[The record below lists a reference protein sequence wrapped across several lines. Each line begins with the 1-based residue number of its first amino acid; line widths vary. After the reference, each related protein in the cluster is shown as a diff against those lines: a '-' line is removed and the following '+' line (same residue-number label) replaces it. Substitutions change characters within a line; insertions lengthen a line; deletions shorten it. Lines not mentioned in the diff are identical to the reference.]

1 MAIITQTDLTRINT
15 FVFDV
20 DGVLTDGTLY
30 CFADGEQVRA
40 FNIKDGFAIKHAIQ
54 QGYQVAIISG
64 KNEPGVR
71 NRLEQLGIDKDNINL
86 GIEDKTEVLDDF
98 LYVQGIHPATV
109 AYMGDD
115 MPDYEVMQRCGLRA
129 CPADA
134 ADDIK
139 GISTFI
145 SEKDGGKGAVRELI
159 ETIMKLQETW

>member
-1 MAIITQTDLTRINT
+1 MSITQPDLTRINT

-20 DGVLTDGTLY
+20 DGVLTDGLLY

-40 FNIKDGFAIKHAIQ
+40 FNIKDGFAIKHAIR
-54 QGYQVAIISG
+54 QGYNLAIISA

-71 NRLEQLGIDKDNINL
+71 TRLEQLDIEHIFLGADDKVDAL
-86 GIEDKTEVLDDF
+86 EDY
-98 LYVQGIHPATV
+98 LYMQGIHPATV

-115 MPDYEVMQRCGLRA
+115 MPDLEAMERCGLRA

-139 GISTFI
+139 EISTFI
-145 SEKDGGKGAVRELI
+145 STRDGGKGAVRELI
-159 ETIMKLQETW
+159 EKIMKAQDTW

>member
-1 MAIITQTDLTRINT
+1 MSIIHTDFTRINT

-20 DGVLTDGTLY
+20 DGVLTDGILY

-40 FNIKDGFAIKHAIQ
+40 FNIKDGFAIKHAIS
-54 QGYQVAIISG
+54 QGYNIAIISG

-71 NRLEQLGIDKDNINL
+71 KRLKQLGIKSIFL
-86 GIEDKTEVLDDF
+86 GVEDKPDVFEDY
-98 LYVQGIHPATV
+98 LYMQGIHPASV

-139 GISTFI
+139 EIANFIST
-145 SEKDGGKGAVRELI
+145 KDGGKGAVRELI
-159 ETIMKLQETW
+159 EKIMKAQDTW

>member
-1 MAIITQTDLTRINT
+1 MSITQTDLTRINT
-15 FVFDV
+15 LVFDV
-20 DGVLTDGTLY
+20 DGVLTDGLLY

-54 QGYQVAIISG
+54 QGYRVAIITG

-71 NRLEQLGIDKDNINL
+71 KRLEQLGIEDIYT
-86 GIEDKTEVLDDF
+86 GIEDKVETFEN
-98 LYVQGIHPATV
+98 YVYMQGIHPATV

-115 MPDYEVMQRCGLRA
+115 MPDFEVMQRCGLRA

-139 GISTFI
+139 EISTFI
-145 SEKDGGKGAVRELI
+145 ATRKGGRGAVRELV
-159 ETIMKLQETW
+159 EKIMKAQDTW

>member
-1 MAIITQTDLTRINT
+1 MSITQTDLSRIST
-15 FVFDV
+15 FIFDV
-20 DGVLTDGTLY
+20 DGVLTDGLLY

-40 FNIKDGFAIKHAIQ
+40 FNIKDGFAIKHAIS
-54 QGYQVAIISG
+54 QGFRVAIISG

-71 NRLEQLGIDKDNINL
+71 KRLEQLR
-86 GIEDKTEVLDDF
+86 IEDIF
-98 LYVQGIHPATV
+98 LGVEDKVDALEDYLYLQGVHPATV

-139 GISTFI
+139 AISTFVAT
-145 SEKDGGKGAVRELI
+145 KNGGRGAVRELI
-159 ETIMKLQETW
+159 EQVMKVQDNW

>member
-1 MAIITQTDLTRINT
+1 MSITQTDLTRINT

-20 DGVLTDGTLY
+20 DGVLTDGLLY

-54 QGYQVAIISG
+54 QGYRVAIITG

-71 NRLEQLGIDKDNINL
+71 KRLEQLN
-86 GIEDKTEVLDDF
+86 IEDVFMGVEEKVETFEN
-98 LYVQGIHPATV
+98 YVYMQGIHPATV

-115 MPDYEVMQRCGLRA
+115 MPDFEVMQRCGLRA

-139 GISTFI
+139 EISTFV
-145 SEKDGGKGAVRELI
+145 STRKGGRGAVRELI
-159 ETIMKLQETW
+159 EKIMKAQDTW

>member
-1 MAIITQTDLTRINT
+1 MSITQTDFKSINT

-20 DGVLTDGTLY
+20 DGVLTDGLLY

-40 FNIKDGFAIKHAIQ
+40 FNIKDGFAIKHAIN
-54 QGYQVAIISG
+54 QGYRVAIISG

-71 NRLEQLGIDKDNINL
+71 RRLEQLGIEDIYL
-86 GIEDKTEVLDDF
+86 GIDEKVDTLEDY
-98 LYVQGIHPATV
+98 LYMQGINPATV

-134 ADDIK
+134 AEDIK
-139 GISTFI
+139 AISTFI
-145 SEKDGGKGAVRELI
+145 STKKGGRGAVRQLI
-159 ETIMKLQETW
+159 ETIMKTQDNW

>member
-1 MAIITQTDLTRINT
+1 MTITQLDLTRINT

-20 DGVLTDGTLY
+20 DGVLTDGRLY

-40 FNIKDGFAIKHAIQ
+40 FNIKDGFAIKHAIR
-54 QGYQVAIISG
+54 QGYNVAIISA

-71 NRLEQLGIDKDNINL
+71 MRLEDLNIEDIFLGAD
-86 GIEDKTEVLDDF
+86 DKTEVFED
-98 LYVQGIHPATV
+98 YIYMQGIHPATV

-115 MPDYEVMQRCGLRA
+115 MPDLEVMQRCGLRA

-139 GISTFI
+139 EISTFVAT
-145 SEKDGGKGAVRELI
+145 KGGGQGAARELI
-159 ETIMKLQETW
+159 EKIMKAQDTW

>member
-1 MAIITQTDLTRINT
+1 MSIIQTDLTRINT

-20 DGVLTDGTLY
+20 DGVLTDGLLY

-40 FNIKDGFAIKHAIQ
+40 FNIKDGFAIKHAIR
-54 QGYQVAIISG
+54 QGYRVAIISG

-71 NRLEQLGIDKDNINL
+71 KRLEQLDIEDIHL
-86 GIEDKTEVLDDF
+86 GIEDKVDTFED
-98 LYVQGIHPATV
+98 YIYMQGIHPATV

-115 MPDYEVMQRCGLRA
+115 MPDFEVMQRCGLRA

-139 GISTFI
+139 EISTFI
-145 SEKDGGKGAVRELI
+145 STKDGGRGAVRELI
-159 ETIMKLQETW
+159 EKIMKVQDTW

>member
-1 MAIITQTDLTRINT
+1 MSITQTDLTRINT

-20 DGVLTDGTLY
+20 DGVLTDGLLY

-40 FNIKDGFAIKHAIQ
+40 FNIKDGFAIKHAIR
-54 QGYQVAIISG
+54 QGYRVAIITG

-71 NRLEQLGIDKDNINL
+71 KRLEQLDIEDIYM
-86 GIEDKTEVLDDF
+86 GIEDKVDTFED
-98 LYVQGIHPATV
+98 YIYMQGIHPATV

-115 MPDYEVMQRCGLRA
+115 MPDLEVMERCGLRA

-139 GISTFI
+139 EISTFV
-145 SEKDGGKGAVRELI
+145 STRKGGRGAVRELI
-159 ETIMKLQETW
+159 EQIMKAQDKW